1 MTATC
6 DRGAI
11 ECQHRRVG
19 GALFLVELIGRRG
32 GGGVSASALA
42 SILDGLRRE
51 SSSYD
56 LRVAS

>member
-19 GALFLVELIGRRG
+19 GALFLVELIGRG
-32 GGGVSASALA
+32 GGASAPALA